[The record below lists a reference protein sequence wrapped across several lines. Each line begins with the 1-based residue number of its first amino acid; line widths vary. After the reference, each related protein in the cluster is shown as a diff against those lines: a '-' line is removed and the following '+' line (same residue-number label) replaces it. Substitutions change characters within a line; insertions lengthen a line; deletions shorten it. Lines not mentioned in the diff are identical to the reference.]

1 MAMASNTMDMT
12 YDGTSMSDKDQ
23 VAVTMS
29 PAVVAPAMPSTHVSS
44 LNDMAL
50 LDFIARDPR
59 PTLILNL
66 DGPHISIAYRN
77 DALDSHLR
85 IERIDNDT
93 FNSWVTT
100 TPFNDSSRVRQFGG
114 RSWSCVPLQQQWTVV
129 SACCQEHT
137 LSPYPTISS
146 PISQAASSLGRAL
159 AQSSKHLSPQSGRAY
174 RSISVSDG
182 VDASETRRGSV
193 ISSSWKSVSDDV
205 DRIRRAPRPI
215 DWTRHYVPALSPHI
229 QLVQNFDWGST
240 PVGSIQSWSDPLR
253 QLVLAMMSNSDP
265 RVLLWGEERRMIY
278 NEACSLLLGLK
289 HPMSMGAKAEDVW
302 SESWDGLLHIVRRA
316 EREGRSTKISS
327 MPLTMER
334 HGYPEE
340 THWSLQM
347 IPIIGPDGQV
357 LGVLDE
363 FSEITNQ
370 VIGERRRA
378 AVVNIN
384 KIVSHVNNM
393 KELCFEFL
401 EELEACSEDVPFA
414 LIYTSPFESDAEFQH
429 TTANG
434 ASPHS
439 YTLGGSFGV
448 SVHKKGIP
456 ASFDLAECNS
466 NQKTLA
472 GACTRAWES
481 AEGIVLQ
488 AKDDTLPEELAAA
501 TFDHKQR
508 TVCVLPVPDIAGSGR
523 IVAFLVVGITARRP
537 YDEEAAS
544 LVHFLRDIFI
554 KSASAIM
561 LPEEQRKQRQKFEA
575 LETSLSQQLTATT
588 LEAQKIEARFARMS
602 QTCPVGMYAISTNS
616 QTLFWNDA
624 YLTVTGIT
632 KEEAQDA
639 RGKPKEAVHPD
650 DRDRIYEAFLTCIED
665 KQPFTAEYRLVKPR
679 IYLDPATGK
688 EVCGET
694 WVLANASPEL
704 DEEGNVTHVQGW
716 LVDISDRKDHERL
729 RLRRA
734 QIEQSE
740 ARFIRLAETAPL
752 GMYLLDVSGRPIYLN
767 DAYCRSFLQTQ
778 KSFKNKIDFFLV
790 DLLGFTRSDFEEA
803 ESRGLG
809 WADRIEDEDR
819 QRVSD
824 AWTALSQDG
833 TPLDLEYRIKKPW
846 KAYDTATGTEMSG
859 PTWLQG
865 TAVAE
870 MDEDGKPIAIQGFVT
885 EISAKKFSERL
896 LSERLE
902 DALET
907 KQQAGKSEDAILY
920 SFVGHDN

>member
-1 MAMASNTMDMT
+1 MTSNTMGMT
-12 YDGTSMSDKDQ
+12 YDEGRESDKDQ
-23 VAVTMS
+23 VAFRMS
-29 PAVVAPAMPSTHVSS
+29 PAAVAPTVPPAHAHS

-50 LDFIARDPR
+50 LDFFARDPR

-85 IERIDNDT
+85 IERIDDNT
-93 FNSWVTT
+93 FNSWATS
-100 TPFNDSSRVRQFGG
+100 TPFNDSSRVWQFGG
-114 RSWSCVPLQQQWTVV
+114 RSWSCVLLQQQWTVV
-129 SACCQEHT
+129 STCCQDHT
-137 LSPYPTISS
+137 LPPYPTISL
-146 PISQAASSLGRAL
+146 PTSQASSSLGRTHA
-159 AQSSKHLSPQSGRAY
+159 ASSKHLLPQNGRAY

-182 VDASETRRGSV
+182 VDSSETRRASV
-193 ISSSWKSVSDDV
+193 VSSSWKTVSDDG
-205 DRIRRAPRPI
+205 DRMQRAHRPI
-215 DWTRHYVPALSPHI
+215 DWTKNYVPGLSPHI
-229 QLVQNFDWGST
+229 QLVQNFKWERT
-240 PVGSIQSWSDPLR
+240 PVGSIHSWSDPLR

-265 RVLLWGEERRMIY
+265 RVLMWGEERRMIY
-278 NEACSLLLGLK
+278 NEACSLLFGLK
-289 HPMSMGAKAEDVW
+289 HPIAMGAKVEDVW
-302 SESWDGLLHIVRRA
+302 AESWDDLLHVVRRA
-316 EREGRSTKISS
+316 EREAKSTKISS

-340 THWSLQM
+340 THWTLQM

-363 FSEITNQ
+363 FSEITNH
-370 VIGERRRA
+370 VIAERRRA

-384 KIVSHVNNM
+384 KIVSHVTNM

-414 LIYTSPFESDAEFQH
+414 LIYTSPFESDAEFQD

-448 SVHKKGIP
+448 SMHNKGIP

-466 NQKTLA
+466 NQKTLV
-472 GACTRAWES
+472 GACTKAWES
-481 AEGIVLQ
+481 AEEVVLQ

-501 TFDHKQR
+501 IFDRVQK

-523 IVAFLVVGITARRP
+523 IVAFLVIGITARRP
-537 YDEEAAS
+537 YDEDAAS
-544 LVHFLRDIFI
+544 FVHFLRDIFT

-561 LPEEQRKQRQKFEA
+561 LPEEQRKQRQKFEE

-588 LEAQKIEARFARMS
+588 LEAQKVEARFARMS

-639 RGKPKEAVHPD
+639 RRQPIEAVHPE
-650 DRDRIYEAFLTCIED
+650 DRDRIYEAFLNCLED

-679 IYLDPATGK
+679 IYLDPSTG
-688 EVCGET
+688 EEICGET

-704 DEEGNVTHVQGW
+704 DEEGNVTHIQGW
-716 LVDISDRKDHERL
+716 IVDISDRKDHERL

-740 ARFIRLAETAPL
+740 TRFIRLAETAPL
-752 GMYLLDVSGRPIYLN
+752 GMYLLNVSGKPIYLN
-767 DAYCRSFLQTQ
+767 DAYCMYLLLEAS
-778 KSFKNKIDFFLV
+778 KSSKTL
-790 DLLGFTRSDFEEA
+790 
-803 ESRGLG
+803 
-809 WADRIEDEDR
+809 
-819 QRVSD
+819 
-824 AWTALSQDG
+824 
-833 TPLDLEYRIKKPW
+833 
-846 KAYDTATGTEMSG
+846 
-859 PTWLQG
+859 
-865 TAVAE
+865 
-870 MDEDGKPIAIQGFVT
+870 
-885 EISAKKFSERL
+885 ISL
-896 LSERLE
+896 
-902 DALET
+902 
-907 KQQAGKSEDAILY
+907 
-920 SFVGHDN
+920 